1 MTAAAAA
8 RQPAG
13 IPAGGQFT
21 AQDRAEDRLQLI
33 EQFGPATADAMDLAN
48 KATAMLRELHPDLTP
63 EQGKAYAEALMG
75 ALIAGIRPEEL
86 FRSQGI
92 DIPDS
97 ADINDADYQALASK
111 VQAEFMANLNAD
123 RAAEGER
130 S

>member
-1 MTAAAAA
+1 MTGIA

-13 IPAGGQFT
+13 IPTGGQFT
-21 AQDRAEDRLQLI
+21 AQQRAEDRLQLV

-48 KATAMLRELHPDLTP
+48 KATSMLRELNPDLTP

-86 FRSQGI
+86 FRSQGF
-92 DIPDS
+92 DVPDS
-97 ADINDADYQALASK
+97 ADIDDDSYRALSSR
-111 VQAEFMANLNAD
+111 VQEEFLANLNAE
-123 RAAEGER
+123 RASAAEG